1 MNSEP
6 RSVSP
11 SANILGEMSLVYR
24 NGGEYTTSSKTNT
37 CPWNKFLLSL
47 ARFTAKRP
55 LESTFPDHPEGGGV
69 GPFSQW
75 EQLEIQNGVERTG
88 RNCVSKSIV

>member
-1 MNSEP
+1 MCTETAVNTQPPARQTHVRETNFY
-6 RSVSP
+6 SVLRDS
-11 SANILGEMSLVYR
+11 
-24 NGGEYTTSSKTNT
+24 
-37 CPWNKFLLSL
+37 
-47 ARFTAKRP
+47 P